1 VPNASGRNSAT
12 SHDGQSLGLITASIG
27 VAALPNH
34 GTNERDL
41 LQAAD
46 TALYRAK
53 REGRDRVMVAEVPTA
68 VDVQASSLGAAASK
82 T

>member
-1 VPNASGRNSAT
+1 M
-12 SHDGQSLGLITASIG
+12 SIG

-34 GTNERDL
+34 GTTEKDL

-46 TALYRAK
+46 AALYRAK
-53 REGRDRVMVAEVPTA
+53 REGRDRVAVATA
-68 VDVQASSLGAAASK
+68 TPGADAQARAIAASK